1 MLVLTLMSMLMSHAS
16 VDFFVLSFVL
26 PCAYAY
32 VASEHQLAVHMSRA
46 SPANRADLSHE
57 NLYFSTT

>member
-1 MLVLTLMSMLMSHAS
+1 MLVLMLMSMLMSHAS

-32 VASEHQLAVHMSRA
+32 VASEDQVFHLVSAQRDHINKPIM
-46 SPANRADLSHE
+46 
-57 NLYFSTT
+57 